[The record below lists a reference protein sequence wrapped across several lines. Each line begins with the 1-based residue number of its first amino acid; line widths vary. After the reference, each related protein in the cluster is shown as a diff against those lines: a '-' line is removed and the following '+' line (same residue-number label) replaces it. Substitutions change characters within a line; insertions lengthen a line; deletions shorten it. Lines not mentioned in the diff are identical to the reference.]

1 MYAFIFSK
9 IINLK
14 RHLKG
19 VHQWDEM
26 RASSAR
32 INFGYRKKRKLLS
45 PSKRKTKPRKYER
58 RQCTFPNCLKE
69 PLRLRNRL
77 RQTHRIT
84 DKATIDHYVEQS
96 VVLLDDELVESESES
111 HSSLL
116 SFLSDDENDIIK
128 QMTDR
133 ENVASERFFD
143 QESET
148 GDLDWLVEAS
158 LGLMAN
164 EVIPQ
169 RPSSQA
175 SFSAMIMRAMIMI
188 FNIFQT
194 MKNMILRT

>member
-19 VHQWDEM
+19 VHQWDDM

-45 PSKRKTKPRKYER
+45 LSKRKTKPREYER

-69 PLRLRNRL
+69 PLRLRNHL

-96 VVLLDDELVESESES
+96 VVLLDDELVE
-111 HSSLL
+111 
-116 SFLSDDENDIIK
+116 SDDENDIIK

-188 FNIFQT
+188 LNIFQT
-194 MKNMILRT
+194 MKIMILRT